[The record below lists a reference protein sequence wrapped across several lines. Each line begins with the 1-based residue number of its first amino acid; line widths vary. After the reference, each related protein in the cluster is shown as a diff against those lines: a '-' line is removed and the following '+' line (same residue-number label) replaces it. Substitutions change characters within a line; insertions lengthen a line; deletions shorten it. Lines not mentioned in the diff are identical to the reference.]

1 PASSP
6 GWVRRRWPGPP
17 ERGGR
22 ERRVGGVAPLPR
34 RRRRALSLLGA
45 LAAVAVAGGA
55 IVGARAGP
63 DWHRGVASVFF
74 QYGTPLACGG
84 RLDQEMLGVAH
95 RTLPCGAPVTFRH
108 HGRTLTVP
116 VVDRGPFVAGRDF

>member
-1 PASSP
+1 M
-6 GWVRRRWPGPP
+6 
-17 ERGGR
+17 
-22 ERRVGGVAPLPR
+22 
-34 RRRRALSLLGA
+34 LGA

-55 IVGARAGP
+55 ILGARTGP

-95 RTLPCGAPVTFRH
+95 RTLPCGAPVT
-108 HGRTLTVP
+108 L
-116 VVDRGPFVAGRDF
+116 